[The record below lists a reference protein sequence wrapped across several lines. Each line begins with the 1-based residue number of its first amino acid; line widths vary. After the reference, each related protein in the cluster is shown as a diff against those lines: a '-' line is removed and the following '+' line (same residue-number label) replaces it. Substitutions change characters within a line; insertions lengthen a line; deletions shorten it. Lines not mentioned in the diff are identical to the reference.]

1 MEVDEKIGEEIEEEA
16 NEKKEIKDEEK
27 IDKEEENKDNE
38 KEIKGGP
45 TAPTAHTMAPPIPAG
60 PPSACS
66 SKQFSCQSGECLSHE
81 RRCDLRQ
88 DCQDGSDEANCVDCI
103 LSPWSLWSECSRS
116 CGLGVTFRRRDLL
129 RNALPGGRCDRD
141 EFDSRSCFL
150 RACPVN
156 GGWASWG
163 EWSDCDAECRG
174 GVRSRTRTC
183 ADPPPKNGG
192 ELCPG
197 DAVQMETCN
206 QQPCRDAR
214 DCGPDMVF
222 VQAGHCARGLVDPCP
237 QTCRQLSVQKSCQS
251 SCVEGCRCPPGLFL
265 QEGGCVN
272 ISQCHCF
279 FDHNHRRP
287 GEIFLRD
294 NCSQCV
300 CLDGTVTCDTVSCP
314 VKCGWSAWSPWTP
327 CSRSC
332 GVGMQQRF
340 RSPSNPAAANGG
352 APCQG
357 DAQEVRE
364 CLTICTTE
372 IPLLWSDWT
381 PWSPCS
387 KTCFYAPDLVGTRK
401 RFRHCNGTAQVV
413 GCDGETV
420 QEEECDTPLCPGSVL
435 IEA

>member
-1 MEVDEKIGEEIEEEA
+1 MAVVVEEEMEEDNEKETIEEKEKED
-16 NEKKEIKDEEK
+16 NEKETIDEEK
-27 IDKEEENKDNE
+27 QKEKEEEEKMVTVVEEEEMEKDNE
-38 KEIKGGP
+38 KERIDEEKEEKKKKSHLA
-45 TAPTAHTMAPPIPAG
+45 APRPPPSPPWHRRSRRA

-66 SKQFSCQSGECLSHE
+66 SKQFSCHRGRECLSLE
-81 RRCDLRQ
+81 RRCDLRH
-88 DCQDGSDEANCVDCI
+88 DCPDGSDEANCVDCI
-103 LSPWSLWSECSRS
+103 LSPWSPWSECSRS

-150 RACPVN
+150 RACP
-156 GGWASWG
+156 
-163 EWSDCDAECRG
+163 
-174 GVRSRTRTC
+174 
-183 ADPPPKNGG
+183 
-192 ELCPG
+192 
-197 DAVQMETCN
+197 
-206 QQPCRDAR
+206 

-237 QTCRQLSVQKSCQS
+237 QTCLQLSVRRTCQS

-279 FDHNHRRP
+279 FDQDHRQP

-300 CLDGTVTCDTVSCP
+300 CLDGTVTCDAVACP

-340 RSPSNPAAANGG
+340 RNGF
-352 APCQG
+352 ALERLDPL
-357 DAQEVRE
+357 V
-364 CLTICTTE
+364 
-372 IPLLWSDWT
+372 PLLQ
-381 PWSPCS
+381 
-387 KTCFYAPDLVGTRK
+387 DLLLR
-401 RFRHCNGTAQVV
+401 
-413 GCDGETV
+413 
-420 QEEECDTPLCPGSVL
+420 PGSGRHTKTIPALQRGGYLDSLVRL
-435 IEA
+435 VRLLGAL